1 MTRETPPF
9 PESTTHFLRDP
20 VEEEEEDDLDSEED
34 REEPE
39 EEAAEEAAEEPPE
52 ESALY
57 GAGFAVLWL
66 DRRWRATDVGGESS
80 PVEKEDVG
88 CVILS
93 LPE

>member
-20 VEEEEEDDLDSEED
+20 VEEEEKDDSDSEED

-39 EEAAEEAAEEPPE
+39 EEAAEEPPE
-52 ESALY
+52 EAALY
-57 GAGFAVLWL
+57 SAGFAVLWL

-88 CVILS
+88 CVIIS